1 MTRISK
7 RSLKAS
13 KEGIQL
19 ASRAILRFPTK
30 IDFAAELEISR
41 STVQNFFA
49 GKPVGRE
56 NFHKICQELELCWQE
71 VAELPQ
77 QRSITEPAAKLE
89 KLVAN
94 TPPAESSSP
103 MVELLAE
110 LRHRVRQRIHSMC
123 GTMRVLD
130 MSCPMPTEYIY
141 VNADV
146 YEKIKGRRRLEFDS
160 VCEAFL
166 SNKSE
171 PLNDKA
177 TTERISG
184 LSAVNR
190 YPKLMVFGKPGAGKT
205 MFLKHMTLQC
215 LEGTFESD
223 RIPIFV
229 PLRDFAESSF
239 CSNLTDYIALQLAKD
254 NQPLAIDVVKNLLNQ
269 GKFFL
274 VLDGLDELKSA
285 MQQQVCKY
293 LRRFSEWFPN
303 NRYLISCRHGSQC
316 CNFEQ
321 FTEVE
326 IADFQPEQ
334 ISDFAAKWF
343 DTEDKQKSLSFL
355 EKLKHVNSIQEFATS
370 PLLLTLLCILFE
382 EADFPASRSEIYE
395 EGLDI
400 MFKQWDAERN
410 IERATEECLSPEQ
423 EKELLCIIALKAFE
437 KNQYLFKE
445 AELKLHIANYLTNLP
460 DTATAKVN
468 AKKVLKSIEAKHGL
482 LVEQAKKVYSFS
494 HLAFQEYLTARK
506 FICECDLE
514 VSAAMLQYLVKNMHD
529 ERWREIFLLV
539 AEMSPQA
546 EMLLEMMGQQ
556 IDAQLTQASHVREF
570 LDWVEC
576 KTKAVME
583 NVAACVEKA
592 RFHPATIRAFYFS
605 LGLSQIVGEVGSNFD
620 LALSLNPLFSRTFA
634 HNPDLTLDLNLLHVS
649 NLGRNL
655 DLIQR
660 PALTFQRTLD
670 RAIAHAAKVQPELA
684 QKLQTMKQQL
694 PASKDSKTE
703 FWLWWH
709 KNGTAWADRIDS
721 IVMKH
726 RNIGYQWQFDSQQHS
741 SLKQYHQGNLLLIDC
756 LSRSCYVDSELKQTI
771 KDRLLTCGDL
781 NQDETQIQSMLAY
794 SLT

>member
-56 NFHKICQELELCWQE
+56 NFHKICQELELCWQD

-77 QRSITEPAAKLE
+77 QRSTIEPIAIE
-89 KLVAN
+89 QLVTD
-94 TPPAESSSP
+94 TPPAECNS
-103 MVELLAE
+103 LLVE
-110 LRHRVRQRIHSMC
+110 LRHRVRHRIHSMC

-130 MSCPMPTEYIY
+130 MSRPMPTEYIY
-141 VNADV
+141 VDVNV

-166 SNKSE
+166 SSKSE
-171 PLNDKA
+171 PFNDKA
-177 TTERISG
+177 IDRERISG
-184 LSAVNR
+184 LSAASR
-190 YPKLMVFGKPGAGKT
+190 YSKLIVFGKPGAGKT
-205 MFLKHMTLQC
+205 MFLKHLTLQC
-215 LEGTFESD
+215 LEGVFESD

-229 PLRDFAESSF
+229 SLRDFAESSF
-239 CSNLTDYIALQLAKD
+239 SSNLTDYIALQLAKD
-254 NQPLAIDVVKNLLNQ
+254 NQPLEIDLVKKLLDE

-274 VLDGLDELKSA
+274 VLDGIDELKPSI
-285 MQQQVCKY
+285 QQQVCKY

-303 NRYLISCRHGSQC
+303 NRYLLSCRHGLHC

-343 DTEDKQKSLSFL
+343 DTEGGQKSISFL
-355 EKLKHVNSIQEFATS
+355 EKLKHVSSIQEFATS

-382 EADFPASRSEIYE
+382 EADFPVSRSEIYE

-400 MFKQWDAERN
+400 MFKQWDVERN
-410 IERATEECLSPEQ
+410 IERATEDCLSPEQ
-423 EKELLCIIALKAFE
+423 EKELLCVIALKAFE

-460 DTATAKVN
+460 DSATKIN
-468 AKKVLKSIEAKHGL
+468 PQKVLKSLEAKHGL

-506 FICECDLE
+506 FICECDIE
-514 VSAAMLQYLVKNMHD
+514 VSAAMLQYLVKNMLD

-546 EMLLEMMGQQ
+546 DMLVEMMSQQ
-556 IDAQLTQASHVREF
+556 IDAQLAPAPYIQQF
-570 LDWVEC
+570 LDWVDC
-576 KTKAVME
+576 KTEAVME
-583 NVAACVEKA
+583 NVAACIEEA
-592 RFHPATIRAFYFS
+592 RFQPVTIRAFYFS

-620 LALSLNPLFSRTFA
+620 LALSLNPRFSRTFA
-634 HNPDLTLDLNLLHVS
+634 CNPDLTLDLNLLHVS
-649 NLGRNL
+649 NLGHNL
-655 DLIQR
+655 DLIQN

-670 RAIAHAAKVQPELA
+670 RAIAHAAKIKPELA
-684 QKLQTMKQQL
+684 QKLRTTKQQL
-694 PASKDSKTE
+694 PSAKDSKTE

-709 KNGTAWADRIDS
+709 KNGTAWADWIDS

-726 RNIGYQWQFDSQQHS
+726 RNIGYQWQFDRQQHS
-741 SLKQYHQGNLLLIDC
+741 SLKQYHQANLLLIDC
-756 LSRSCYVDSELKQTI
+756 LGRSCYVDSQLKQTI
-771 KDRLLTCGDL
+771 KDRLLTRSFDRG
-781 NQDETQIQSMLAY
+781 ETQIQSMLAY

>member
-56 NFHKICQELELCWQE
+56 NFHKICQELELCWQD

-77 QRSITEPAAKLE
+77 QQLITEPTVTLDQV
-89 KLVAN
+89 VADSLP
-94 TPPAESSSP
+94 TEGDS
-103 MVELLAE
+103 VIAE

-130 MSCPMPTEYIY
+130 MSRPMPTEYIY
-141 VNADV
+141 VDVNV

-160 VCEAFL
+160 VSEAFV
-166 SNKSE
+166 SSRRSKSFNPKE
-171 PLNDKA
+171 
-177 TTERISG
+177 TTPEWISG
-184 LSAVNR
+184 LSAANR
-190 YPKLMVFGKPGAGKT
+190 YSKLIVFGKPGAGKT
-205 MFLKHMTLQC
+205 MFLKHLSLQC
-215 LEGTFESD
+215 LQGAFESD

-229 PLRDFAESSF
+229 PLRDFAESNF
-239 CSNLTDYIALQLAKD
+239 CANLTDYIALQLAKH
-254 NQPLAIDVVKNLLNQ
+254 NQPLKTDLVKKLLNE

-274 VLDGLDELKSA
+274 VLDGLDEIKPCIH
-285 MQQQVCKY
+285 QQVCKY
-293 LRRFSEWFPN
+293 LRRFTEWFPN
-303 NRYLISCRHGSQC
+303 NRYLLSCRHGTEC

-321 FTEVE
+321 FTEIE
-326 IADFQPEQ
+326 IGDFQPEQ
-334 ISDFAAKWF
+334 IADFATKWF
-343 DTEDKQKSLSFL
+343 DSEGEQKSISFL
-355 EKLKHVNSIQEFATS
+355 QKLKYSNSIQEFATS

-382 EADFPASRSEIYE
+382 ESDFPASRSEIYE

-410 IERATEECLSPEQ
+410 IERGTEDGLSPEQ
-423 EKELLCIIALKAFE
+423 EKELLCMMALKAFE

-445 AELKLHIANYLTNLP
+445 GELKFHVINYLTNLP
-460 DTATAKVN
+460 NTNTSKIN

-506 FICECDLE
+506 FVCECDLE
-514 VSAAMLQYLVKNMHD
+514 VSAAMLHHLVKNMLD

-546 EMLLEMMGQQ
+546 DMLLEIMSQQ
-556 IDAQLTQASHVREF
+556 INSQLAQTPEIKQF
-570 LDWVEC
+570 LDWVNC
-576 KTKAVME
+576 KTEVVIE
-583 NVAACVEKA
+583 NSAAYSEQTQ
-592 RFHPATIRAFYFS
+592 FQPATIRAFYLS
-605 LGLSQIVGEVGSNFD
+605 LGLSQIVGDVGSNFD

-634 HNPDLTLDLNLLHVS
+634 NNPDLTLDLNLLHVS

-655 DLIQR
+655 VLIQR

-670 RAIAHAAKVQPELA
+670 RAIAHATKIKPELA
-684 QKLQTMKQQL
+684 QELQTTKQQL
-694 PASKDSKTE
+694 PSSKNSKTE

-709 KNGTAWADRIDS
+709 QNGTAWSDKIDS

-726 RNIGYQWQFDSQQHS
+726 RNIGYQWQFDNEQHD
-741 SLKQYHQGNLLLIDC
+741 SLKKYHQANLLLVDC
-756 LSRSCYVDSELKQTI
+756 LSRSCYLNPKIKEII
-771 KDRLLTCGDL
+771 KDRLLTPTFIE
-781 NQDETQIQSMLAY
+781 QKKSQIESVLAH